1 METTPS
7 DYIAIDQQQLIARG
21 TLEAVIRRV
30 KSMDASLEPLIFE
43 TDSCKRLDIDWHGDI
58 ETVLARL
65 APPTAKG
72 SKRGR
77 PKLGVVSKEVTL
89 LPRHWEWLSKQP
101 GGASVTLRKLVEQA
115 RKNVSPEERITISQQ
130 QLDRFM
136 LLVAGDTLGLEEAS
150 RSLYRNSRISFEKAI
165 YSWPDD
171 FKQFVLNKFN
181 EIAEMHSGNL

>member
-1 METTPS
+1 MAT
-7 DYIAIDQQQLIARG
+7 DYIAIDQQQIVARG
-21 TLEAVIRRV
+21 TLEVIVRRV
-30 KSMDASLEPLIFE
+30 KDMGTVHEPMVFE
-43 TDSCKRLDIDWHGDI
+43 TESCKRVEVDWHGDA
-58 ETVLARL
+58 EEVLAAL
-65 APPTAKG
+65 AADLPAPKT
-72 SKRGR
+72 KRGR
-77 PKLGVVSKEVTL
+77 PKLGVIPKEVTL
-89 LPRHWEWLSKQP
+89 LPRHWEWLSQQP

-115 RKNVSPEERITISQQ
+115 QRNVSLEERISISQQ

-165 YSWPDD
+165 YAWPDD